1 MSDKEKEAHDK
12 WYSFYCT
19 MHTHWDLWEKTLDE
33 MEKAALNDL
42 PLDTNKFRRVAKDKA
57 AAIKAQEK
65 AWWEYKQVKRGKK

>member
-33 MEKAALNDL
+33 MEKACEALKISL
-42 PLDTNKFRRVAKDKA
+42 RKF
-57 AAIKAQEK
+57 
-65 AWWEYKQVKRGKK
+65 